1 MTEPGDTATPA
12 PEMLSVLGWDAA
24 WQDVWAAAAGEHH
37 WSADLVPGRVA
48 IEFNHLYKLHLAS
61 GEVEAT
67 IAGRMKHHARSR
79 AELPAVGDWVAA
91 RPGEPGQ
98 LASIRAVLPRRTR
111 FSRKVA
117 GEVTDEQVVA
127 ANVDLVFLVMALDAD
142 FSVHRLERYLLLSR
156 DSGATP
162 VVLLTKADLC
172 ADLPARMA
180 EVVVATGGVP
190 VHAVNPR
197 SGEGM
202 AQVAPW
208 LTPGRTAAFLGSS
221 GVGKSTLI
229 NWLAG
234 NDRQRTAGVRE
245 SDSKGRH
252 TTTHRELIVL
262 PGGGLVIDTP
272 GMRELQLWDAG
283 DAVSEAFD
291 DVEVL
296 AGGCHFTDCRHAGEP
311 RCAVADAV
319 AAGRLAAS
327 RLESYRSLQAEL
339 AHLGRQ
345 QDAKLLI
352 DEKRRSKVMG
362 KALKSRLRD
371 KGRT

>member
-1 MTEPGDTATPA
+1 
-12 PEMLSVLGWDAA
+12 
-24 WQDVWAAAAGEHH
+24 
-37 WSADLVPGRVA
+37 
-48 IEFNHLYKLHLAS
+48 
-61 GEVEAT
+61 
-67 IAGRMKHHARSR
+67 
-79 AELPAVGDWVAA
+79 
-91 RPGEPGQ
+91 
-98 LASIRAVLPRRTR
+98 
-111 FSRKVA
+111 
-117 GEVTDEQVVA
+117 
-127 ANVDLVFLVMALDAD
+127 
-142 FSVHRLERYLLLSR
+142 
-156 DSGATP
+156 
-162 VVLLTKADLC
+162 
-172 ADLPARMA
+172 MA